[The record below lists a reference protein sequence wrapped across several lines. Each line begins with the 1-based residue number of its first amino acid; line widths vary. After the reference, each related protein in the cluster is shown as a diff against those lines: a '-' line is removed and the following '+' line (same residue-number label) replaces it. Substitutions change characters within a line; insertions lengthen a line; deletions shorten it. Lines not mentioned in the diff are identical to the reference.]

1 MLPGILDKMAKPAM
15 AFLVQAKSSAG
26 QPGLYRRTTI
36 KAGKRLLDRIEW
48 LDLSMSDIGRHPD
61 EEVIILRGGSDM
73 SQRGIDF
80 VEDWIAN
87 NLQEPGY
94 EPEGDNK
101 FAKMHAEICLI
112 AAKEAGI
119 SNKEIEEDVGD
130 LVDRM
135 SEAIESVTDDEV
147 ARLVA
152 KDD

>member
-1 MLPGILDKMAKPAM
+1 
-15 AFLVQAKSSAG
+15 
-26 QPGLYRRTTI
+26 
-36 KAGKRLLDRIEW
+36 
-48 LDLSMSDIGRHPD
+48 
-61 EEVIILRGGSDM
+61 
-73 SQRGIDF
+73 
-80 VEDWIAN
+80 
-87 NLQEPGY
+87 
-94 EPEGDNK
+94 
-101 FAKMHAEICLI
+101 MHAEICLI